1 MEEDI
6 SWDVYQRFRQSTPA
20 WLKIWA
26 TKYSANL
33 LPTRANLVLRGHSD
47 SHSCPCCGA
56 PNETADHLLQC
67 QDTEMKKTFQDA
79 IDAVSDFL
87 YDSTS
92 TDIRNSIISIIE
104 HFQSDDIF
112 ECTTPEMQG
121 IEEKQIQLGSQTTL
135 NGIWQTGWIEVKS
148 QYLRRIS
155 SRASPKV
162 WLTLLSLKIQR
173 LTHQLWLT
181 RNEAIYSREDS
192 VLQNEKH
199 ANLDQAITDIFQSLP
214 NLRLLP
220 PCDAAFFKRDED
232 RVKKYRLRKKEQ
244 WVADAHRVRD
254 AFWDS
259 LDPMAESFL
268 DYFGTTT

>member
-1 MEEDI
+1 
-6 SWDVYQRFRQSTPA
+6 
-20 WLKIWA
+20 
-26 TKYSANL
+26 
-33 LPTRANLVLRGHSD
+33 
-47 SHSCPCCGA
+47 
-56 PNETADHLLQC
+56 
-67 QDTEMKKTFQDA
+67 MKKTFQDA

-92 TDIRNSIISIIE
+92 TDIRNSIIRIIE
-104 HFQSDDIF
+104 HFQTDDTF
-112 ECTTPEMQG
+112 ECTTPEMQE
-121 IEEKQIQLGSQTTL
+121 IEEKQIQLGSRAIL

-181 RNEAIYSREDS
+181 RNEAIHSREDS

-268 DYFGTTT
+268 DYFETTT